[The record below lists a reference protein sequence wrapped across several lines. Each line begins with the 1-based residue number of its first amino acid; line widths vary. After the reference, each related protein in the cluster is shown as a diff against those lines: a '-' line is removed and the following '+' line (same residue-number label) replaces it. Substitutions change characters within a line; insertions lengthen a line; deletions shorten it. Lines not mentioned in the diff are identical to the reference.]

1 MQTSLLL
8 TSDHWDTNAEQTL
21 QKTIITFGKK
31 KKDKHLTLVAPKFS
45 GPINGRPVL
54 VAVVGLAL

>member
-8 TSDHWDTNAEQTL
+8 TSDHSDTNAEQAL
-21 QKTIITFGKK
+21 QKTIITFGK